1 MTDTSLER
9 PPSHVR
15 VTHSRKSRLIALGG
29 VAAGLIVLIT
39 LLYVESVHA
48 FAPDSDGATVVL
60 EGQFMKAGHL
70 MLHGWSLSLD
80 SFWTVDAVAYM
91 FVELVTGMKSML
103 LYLVPAI
110 IAALVVLVGACLARD
125 DRRGVSGFVAG
136 ATVVVLLGLPSR
148 VLSSFFVTGPL
159 HVGTALWCLIAFAGL
174 RSGRFGKGWV
184 VAVAFLTAG
193 ALGDFQM
200 AALGMASALAA
211 GVVAML
217 RTRDWRSGMPEIS
230 AACGALLLAGLVREL
245 SDAVGTF
252 TINTSH
258 PTASGSQIFANVQH
272 IGAWGTNMFGI
283 GRGNV
288 GDGGV
293 PAPLEDVHVVGLVV
307 VVVGVVVALAALV
320 RGAIRGGS
328 ATTGVTR
335 TWRLDDLLVFA
346 LLFDLVVFVELTSS
360 NDRAFMRYLT
370 SAVIFGSILAG
381 RWVGRLATTVEGAQL
396 RRVSSAQF
404 RRGVVVLSVL
414 VVAAYGSAFGLSLTA
429 PIPDRPYEQLGQFLE
444 SHQLVNGIG
453 DYWSASIITV
463 ATDGAVTVR
472 PVITT
477 PKGVVVRYQ
486 RQSSVSWYA
495 GQSFEFLVYN
505 TALPWGGVQSAT
517 ATATFGPVAHTY
529 VVGSYR
535 VLVWSHRLSVSTQGF
550 APVPVASPERSAA
563 GP

>member
-9 PPSHVR
+9 PPSHDR

-60 EGQFMKAGHL
+60 EGQSMSTGHL
-70 MLHGWSLSLD
+70 TLHGW
-80 SFWTVDAVAYM
+80 
-91 FVELVTGMKSML
+91 VTGMKSML

-110 IAALVVLVGACLARD
+110 IAALVVLVGAWLARD

-148 VLSSFFVTGPL
+148 VLSSFFLTGPL

-217 RTRDWRSGMPEIS
+217 RTRDWRSGMPEVS

-381 RWVGRLATTVEGAQL
+381 RWVGRLATTVEG
-396 RRVSSAQF
+396 RVSSAQF

-486 RQSSVSWYA
+486 RQSGVSWYA

-550 APVPVASPERSAA
+550 APVPVASPERGAA